1 MMRLVFWSASAALAY
16 SYLLFP
22 VIVLVRGALR
32 PRPHLAR
39 DVEPSVSVVV
49 AAYNE
54 AATIGRKLET
64 VLAADYPRECLE
76 VVVASD
82 GSGDGTEHVAGAFAD
97 RGVQVLALPRVGKA
111 AALGAAVAASS
122 GEILVLT
129 DANSLFR
136 RDTIRALVRAFA
148 DPDVGG
154 VAGNQVY
161 GTGETGQSAA
171 GGERAYW
178 DLDRSLKLAESR
190 AGNAIAAT
198 GALYAIR
205 RRHFRPIPASVTDD
219 FFLSLAVI
227 DDGAR
232 LVFEPGAVAYEEV
245 AGSNAVEY
253 RRRVRIMT
261 RGLRCIAHFPRLLDP
276 RRHGFYAVELAS
288 QKILMRMMGVP
299 LALLA
304 AASLGLGR
312 RSPVYAAA
320 LVGQLVCY
328 ALAMAGLALRD
339 HPLGRARPLAL
350 PAYFLLVQ
358 VASLHATWN
367 LVRGQRYDRWQ
378 PTRDAGVAGHAV
390 AAPAPAAD
398 TTGPTDATDATD
410 AMGAPTPG
418 TGR

>member
-1 MMRLVFWSASAALAY
+1 VTRLVFWAAAAVLAY
-16 SYLLFP
+16 SYVLFP
-22 VIVLVRGALR
+22 VVVLVRGALR
-32 PRPHLAR
+32 SRPHR
-39 DVEPSVSVVV
+39 TGDVTPSVSVIV

-54 AATIGRKLET
+54 AAMIGRKLDT
-64 VLAADYPRECLE
+64 VLTTDYPQDRLE

-82 GSGDGTEHVAGAFAD
+82 GSDDGTERVAGSYAD
-97 RGVQVLALPRVGKA
+97 RGVRVLALARVGKA
-111 AALGAAVAASS
+111 AALEAAVATSR

-136 RDTIRALVRAFA
+136 RDTLRALVRPFA
-148 DPDVGG
+148 DPDVGC

-161 GTGETGQSAA
+161 GTGEAGQSAA

-178 DLDRSLKLAESR
+178 DLDRRLKVAESR

-205 RRHFRPIPASVTDD
+205 RGHFRPIPASVTDD

-227 DDGAR
+227 NDGSR

-245 AGSNAVEY
+245 APTNAVEY

-261 RGLRCIAHFPRLLDP
+261 RGLACITFFPRLLDP
-276 RRHGFYAVELAS
+276 RRHGFYAVELVS
-288 QKILMRMMGVP
+288 QKVLMRMMAVP

-304 AASLGLGR
+304 VATLGLWR
-312 RSPVYAAA
+312 RGP
-320 LVGQLVCY
+320 LY
-328 ALAMAGLALRD
+328 ALAFVAQVASYALAIAGLVLRE
-339 HPLGRARPLAL
+339 HPLGRARLLSL

-367 LVRGQRYDRWQ
+367 LVRRQRYERWTS
-378 PTRDAGVAGHAV
+378 TRDAGAV
-390 AAPAPAAD
+390 SASHGEVPALP
-398 TTGPTDATDATD
+398 GQ
-410 AMGAPTPG
+410 PTPEAG
-418 TGR
+418 E

>member
-1 MMRLVFWSASAALAY
+1 MMRLVFWAAAAVLAY

-22 VIVLVRGALR
+22 VLVLVRGALR
-32 PRPHLAR
+32 PRPHLSR
-39 DVEPSVSVVV
+39 DVAPSVSVVV
-49 AAYNE
+49 AAHNE

-82 GSGDGTEHVAGAFAD
+82 GSDDGTDRVAGAFAD
-97 RGVQVLALPRVGKA
+97 RGVRVLALPRVGKA
-111 AALGAAVAASS
+111 AALDAAVAASG

-136 RDTIRALVRAFA
+136 PDTLRALVRAFA
-148 DPDVGG
+148 DPHVGG

-178 DLDRSLKLAESR
+178 DLDRRLKLAESR

-205 RRHFRPIPASVTDD
+205 RRHVRPIPASVTDD

-232 LVFEPGAVAYEEV
+232 LVFEPEAVAYEEV

-288 QKILMRMMGVP
+288 QKILMRMMAIP

-304 AASLGLGR
+304 IASLGLWR
-312 RSPVYAAA
+312 RSPVYGLA
-320 LVGQLVCY
+320 LVAQLASY
-328 ALAMAGLALRD
+328 ALALAGLVLRD
-339 HPLGRARPLAL
+339 HRLGRARPLAL

-378 PTRDAGVAGHAV
+378 PTRDAATAGDAMETT
-390 AAPAPAAD
+390 APTADAAD
-398 TTGPTDATDATD
+398 TTDAAS
-410 AMGAPTPG
+410 PG